1 MEARFRRNVDHT
13 CRISKSIFVTNFPD
27 STTSNDLWKLC
38 QGYGT
43 VVDVYIPNRKSKAG
57 KRFAFV
63 RFIKVENVDR
73 LVGNLCTLWIGRM
86 HLHANVVRFERSP
99 IQSSRPIHPIS
110 PANSGAPSFASALK
124 ALGEVKQFSS
134 INNLHV
140 FLSNEGFPNVKL
152 AYLGG
157 LWVMIEL
164 ESLKTKMKFM
174 QHVGVAS
181 WFLRL
186 CNAQSDFVLRER
198 IVWVDIEGV
207 PIHAW
212 SHLTFHKIGSKW
224 GEVMELEECKDDMF
238 ARKRIC
244 IKTKQE
250 DNILEKFKIIVHR
263 KIFVVR
269 AKELFVWSPIFN
281 EVKEVVYCTDD
292 ESIKGGEENNEE
304 GSKQVNLDDGS
315 DVEGVSE
322 TYFGEAEDNLVN
334 DNGVVKSGVD
344 TSIPFPPGFMPEK
357 DNKTNEEQEV
367 NGTDSAKPHSR
378 SDDFCSRVVEDAQS
392 VDEHLSADTCL
403 GSKAKKDWAREL
415 NIKYKVSFLTLQ
427 ETKMESIFVMDVKTL
442 WGNYCFEYLFSE
454 ALGNSGGI
462 LCAWDPNIF
471 HKDQHIISDNFVA
484 LYGIWKPTKTK
495 ILLIS
500 IYAPQAITEKR
511 SIWCYITSLITRWDG
526 DCIVMG
532 DFNKVMYME
541 ERMGLTFNTQGANE
555 FNNFI
560 FSSGLVDVQLE
571 GYSFTWSHPSGAKMS
586 KLDRFLVTEGLVS
599 SFTHIS
605 AICLDRHLSDHRP
618 ILLRDV
624 ITDYGAT
631 LFRFYHSWLD
641 GVNDE
646 LLLSRKD
653 LMKQMQDIKS
663 SEARD
668 CIMVDGEWVDDPN
681 RVKEEFCLHFA
692 MRFQA
697 PVAYRSRLNFQFP
710 YRLNN
715 EQAADLENSITQDE
729 IRNAVWGYGENKSPG
744 PDGFTFEFF
753 RKFWNVIG
761 ADVCVAVE
769 WFFDHSS
776 FSKGCNSSFVA
787 LIPKIQ
793 DPKFVNDYR
802 PISLI
807 GSLYKVVTKVLAN
820 RLSSV
825 ISDLISDVQTALFSG
840 MASILINGSP
850 TFEFQFHCGLKQ
862 GGPLTPYLFIL
873 VMESLHLSFSRVV
886 DAGVGVPHALI
897 IEAAM
902 ALGCSVMRTPFKYLG
917 VVVGGNMSLIKPWDE
932 KIGKL
937 KSRLSRW
944 KLNALSIG
952 GWLTLLKSVLG
963 STSIYTMSLY
973 KVPKFVLNLMES
985 IRRNF
990 FNGIH
995 GAEKK
1000 ISWVKWSKVFAA
1012 KKNGGLGVSSYYAL
1026 NRALLF
1032 KWVWRFISQDN
1043 SLWFRVIT
1051 SIHGSQIL
1059 QQSSC
1064 YSSNWNSII
1073 REMQTLKS
1081 HGVDLFSHCR
1091 IHVVNKECSVADK
1104 LQGSVTTSFRRS
1116 ARGGIE
1122 AHQLAQLQ
1130 LLIEPTIL
1138 SNSDDRWVWDLN
1150 GDGIFRV
1157 KDVRC
1162 LLDEFFLPKDITA
1175 TRWVKTIPIKIN
1187 VFAWKVCIDRL
1198 PTRMNLFRRDVQV
1211 PSLLC
1216 PICNDA
1222 PEDTSHLFFN
1232 CALAIDVTRLVCRWW
1247 DLVWTPLGSY
1257 SEWLSWFKS
1266 IRLGSKIKGLL
1277 EGVFYVTWWS
1287 LWNFRNTLLFADQS
1301 PRKDVIF
1308 DDIVTRSF
1316 TWCLARSNSSFS
1328 WDSWLQ
1334 HPYLI
1339 SM

>member
-1 MEARFRRNVDHT
+1 M
-13 CRISKSIFVTNFPD
+13 K
-27 STTSNDLWKLC
+27 
-38 QGYGT
+38 
-43 VVDVYIPNRKSKAG
+43 
-57 KRFAFV
+57 
-63 RFIKVENVDR
+63 
-73 LVGNLCTLWIGRM
+73 
-86 HLHANVVRFERSP
+86 RSP
-99 IQSSRPIHPIS
+99 IQSSRPIHPII

-124 ALGEVKQFSS
+124 GTTNIPLHASPSPAMVLDDSCVVPRELDNFVMGEVKQFSS
-134 INNLHV
+134 INNLRV

-164 ESLKTKMKFM
+164 ESLKTKTKFM

-186 CNAQSDFVLRER
+186 CNAQSDFVSRER

-212 SHLTFHKIGSKW
+212 SHSTFHKIGSKW

-250 DNILEKFKIIVHR
+250 ENILEKFKIIVHR

-269 AKELFVWSPIFN
+269 AEELFVWSPIFN

-292 ESIKGGEENNEE
+292 ESVKGGEENNEE

-322 TYFGEAEDNLVN
+322 TYFGESEDNLVN
-334 DNGVVKSGVD
+334 DNGQAQPENDKESSYDPFNIYSLLKKRDEGVVNFGVD
-344 TSIPFPPGFMPEK
+344 TNIPFPPGFTPKK

-367 NGTDSAKPHSR
+367 NGTDSAKPHSK

-392 VDEHLSADTCL
+392 VDEHLSADTCVNGTKVKKGGSILEILDDMIKVGHTMGFSMEGCL
-403 GSKAKKDWAREL
+403 GSKAKKDWVREL

-427 ETKMESIFVMDVKTL
+427 ETKMESISVMDVKTL

-454 ALGNSGGI
+454 ALG
-462 LCAWDPNIF
+462 
-471 HKDQHIISDNFVA
+471 
-484 LYGIWKPTKTK
+484 
-495 ILLIS
+495 
-500 IYAPQAITEKR
+500 
-511 SIWCYITSLITRWDG
+511 
-526 DCIVMG
+526 
-532 DFNKVMYME
+532 
-541 ERMGLTFNTQGANE
+541 
-555 FNNFI
+555 
-560 FSSGLVDVQLE
+560 
-571 GYSFTWSHPSGAKMS
+571 
-586 KLDRFLVTEGLVS
+586 LVS
-599 SFTHIS
+599 SFLHIS

-631 LFRFYHSWLD
+631 PFWLYHSCLGLHGFDQMVTHTWNSTILD
-641 GVNDE
+641 DRNGMIQLKKKLQILKKEIRTWVMDHKQKQSGCVNEIKSKLCDIDKFFDQGGVNDE
-646 LLLSRKD
+646 ILLSRKD

-668 CIMVDGEWVDDPN
+668 CMQKAKIQWAIEGDENSKFFHGIINRKRANLSIKGIMVDGEWVDDPN
-681 RVKEEFCLHFA
+681 RVKEEFRSHFA
-692 MRFQA
+692 TRFQA

-715 EQAADLENSITQDE
+715 EQAADLENSITRDE
-729 IRNAVWGYGENKSPG
+729 IRNAIWGCGENKSPG

-753 RKFWNVIG
+753 HKFWNVIG

-825 ISDLISDVQTALFSG
+825 ISDLILDVQTAFLPNRQILDGPFIINELLSWCKYKKQQAMVFKVDFAKAYDSIRWDYLDDVLNSFGFGSKWRSWISGSLFLG

-850 TFEFQFHCGLKQ
+850 TSEFQSHCGLKQ
-862 GGPLTPYLFIL
+862 GDPLAPYLFIL
-873 VMESLHLSFSRVV
+873 VMESLNLSFLRVV
-886 DAGVGVPHALI
+886 DAGMFRGIRIDSSLMISHLFYADDVVFIGEWSDNNLTHIMRILHCFFLASELKINLKKCHLLGVGVPHAHI
-897 IEAAM
+897 IKAAM
-902 ALGCSVMRTPFKYLG
+902 ALGSSVVRTHFKYLG
-917 VVVGGNMSLIKPWDE
+917 VVVGGNMSLIKAWDE
-932 KIGKL
+932 TIGKL

-952 GWLTLLKSVLG
+952 GRLTLLKLVLG
-963 STSIYTMSLY
+963 STPIYIMSLY
-973 KVPKFVLNLMES
+973 KVPKSVLNLMES

-995 GAEKK
+995 GAKK
-1000 ISWVKWSKVFAA
+1000 RISWVKWSKVLAA

-1032 KWVWRFISQDN
+1032 KWVWRI
-1043 SLWFRVIT
+1043 RVGNGLRT
-1051 SIHGSQIL
+1051 RFWSDK
-1059 QQSSC
+1059 
-1064 YSSNWNSII
+1064 W
-1073 REMQTLKS
+1073 
-1081 HGVDLFSHCR
+1081 VDDTHLRHLFPR
-1091 IHVVNKECSVADK
+1091 VYALEVNKECSVADK

-1138 SNSDDRWVWDLN
+1138 SNSNDRWGWDLN
-1150 GDGIFRV
+1150 V
-1157 KDVRC
+1157 Y
-1162 LLDEFFLPKDITA
+1162 L
-1175 TRWVKTIPIKIN
+1175 
-1187 VFAWKVCIDRL
+1187 
-1198 PTRMNLFRRDVQV
+1198 Q
-1211 PSLLC
+1211 
-1216 PICNDA
+1216 
-1222 PEDTSHLFFN
+1222 
-1232 CALAIDVTRLVCRWW
+1232 
-1247 DLVWTPLGSY
+1247 
-1257 SEWLSWFKS
+1257 FK
-1266 IRLGSKIKGLL
+1266 
-1277 EGVFYVTWWS
+1277 
-1287 LWNFRNTLLFADQS
+1287 N
-1301 PRKDVIF
+1301 
-1308 DDIVTRSF
+1308 
-1316 TWCLARSNSSFS
+1316 
-1328 WDSWLQ
+1328 
-1334 HPYLI
+1334 
-1339 SM
+1339 